1 MNRKCNRYI
10 SFVFL
15 FCLFPLQNM
24 AQTVIEPD
32 AENTNWYIGIQGG
45 VPFGVS
51 TFSSFGADKTR
62 AGYDIGLYA
71 GYRFNPVLSL
81 EAQTAWGEIGQSA
94 QDCCASYWLG
104 NDFNRYEVPVA
115 GINGWSYENLK
126 TDIATQRYGLQLN
139 VNLLGFFART
149 KESRWSL
156 DISPSLA
163 AIGTKS
169 SIQTITD
176 GNDIRK
182 KQTNWHLG
190 AGGNLQAGYRITHNL
205 NIGVY
210 TGITYLTGDPMD
222 AMPDY
227 LHKNNFI
234 WESGL
239 RLGWT
244 FGRKKTTSKPVTTV
258 FTPKEQVEEAAR
270 PSSEPVKREQQEN
283 IETAPVGEVQTEVTA
298 TEEAADTIILFPSV
312 HFPFNST
319 VISEA
324 EEKNAQH
331 ILEVLETHPD
341 IHVTITGWC
350 DTRGSQN
357 VNARISLQRA
367 EALKAWL
374 VKRGI
379 HSARIRTVGR
389 GSDFKAVNP
398 EAARRADTQEQ
409 EKEDNRL

>member
-1 MNRKCNRYI
+1 M
-10 SFVFL
+10 
-15 FCLFPLQNM
+15 
-24 AQTVIEPD
+24 
-32 AENTNWYIGIQGG
+32 
-45 VPFGVS
+45 
-51 TFSSFGADKTR
+51 
-62 AGYDIGLYA
+62 
-71 GYRFNPVLSL
+71 
-81 EAQTAWGEIGQSA
+81 
-94 QDCCASYWLG
+94 
-104 NDFNRYEVPVA
+104 
-115 GINGWSYENLK
+115 
-126 TDIATQRYGLQLN
+126 
-139 VNLLGFFART
+139 
-149 KESRWSL
+149 
-156 DISPSLA
+156 
-163 AIGTKS
+163 
-169 SIQTITD
+169 
-176 GNDIRK
+176 
-182 KQTNWHLG
+182 
-190 AGGNLQAGYRITHNL
+190 
-205 NIGVY
+205 
-210 TGITYLTGDPMD
+210 
-222 AMPDY
+222 
-227 LHKNNFI
+227 
-234 WESGL
+234 
-239 RLGWT
+239 
-244 FGRKKTTSKPVTTV
+244 
-258 FTPKEQVEEAAR
+258 EEAAR